1 MKSSADRKAAR
12 EKKHDDQVD
21 QNEQPLLTHLIAFRG
36 CVLRSVLVVGLL
48 CIPYLIFS
56 NQIWEFAAEPLV
68 EALMG
73 NDTQEDEGD
82 AQKMIAVQPASPFL
96 VPIKFALYLSLFTGM
111 PYVLHQLWK
120 FIAPGLYLREKKFAI
135 PLFASSVL
143 LFYAGIVVAYFLVL
157 PLVFSFFVYTTP
169 ANVVYQPDINYY
181 LSFMLKIFFAFG
193 IVFEIPIVIFLLVVT
208 GLVQATTLSKAR
220 PYIIVGCFVVG
231 MFLTPPDVIS
241 QILLALP
248 AWVLF
253 EVGLLIARTVRKKKS
268 E

>member
-1 MKSSADRKAAR
+1 MKSSADRKAER
-12 EKKHDDQVD
+12 EKQHDDQVD
-21 QNEQPLLTHLIAFRG
+21 QNEQPLLAHLIAFRG

-48 CIPYLIFS
+48 FIPYLIF
-56 NQIWEFAAEPLV
+56 NGPIFEFVAKPVV
-68 EALMG
+68 EALTG
-73 NDTQEDEGD
+73 DEEQREEG
-82 AQKMIAVQPASPFL
+82 QKMIAVEPASPFL
-96 VPIKFALYLSLFTGM
+96 VPIKLALYLGLFTGM

-120 FIAPGLYLREKKFAI
+120 FIAPGLYLKEKKFAI

-143 LFYAGIVVAYFLVL
+143 LFYSGIVVAYFVVL
-157 PLVFSFFVYTTP
+157 PLVFKFFAYTTP
-169 ANVVYQPDINYY
+169 DIVEYQPDINYY

-208 GLVQATTLSKAR
+208 GLIQAKTLSKAR

-241 QILLALP
+241 QIFLALP
-248 AWVLF
+248 AWILF
-253 EVGLLIARTVRKKKS
+253 EVGLLLARMVRKKKS

>member
-1 MKSSADRKAAR
+1 MKSSADRKADR
-12 EKKHDDQVD
+12 ERKHDDRVD
-21 QNEQPLLTHLIAFRG
+21 QNEQPLLAHLIAFRG

-68 EALMG
+68 EALMS
-73 NDTQEDEGD
+73 NDAQEDEGD

-111 PYVLHQLWK
+111 PYVLHQLWR

-135 PLFASSVL
+135 PLFVSSVL
-143 LFYAGIVVAYFLVL
+143 LFYAGILVAYFLVL

-193 IVFEIPIVIFLLVVT
+193 VVFEVPIVIFLLVVT
-208 GLVQATTLSKAR
+208 GLVQAKTLSKAR

-253 EVGLLIARTVRKKKS
+253 EVGLLIARMVKKKKS